1 MDTIKILHELV
12 VLTNMFDPEFHKNIE
27 LSGNFMTNK
36 VTQKS
41 ISISLDENP
50 AFFMILFE
58 GKPVVYD
65 TPIHKEE
72 GIIQYFSVETPHDAY
87 YELRHLLH

>member
-1 MDTIKILHELV
+1 MNSIKILHELV
-12 VLTNMFDPEFHKNIE
+12 NLTNMFDPDLSQNIE
-27 LSGNFMTNK
+27 LSGNILTNK
-36 VTQKS
+36 VTQRS

-87 YELRHLLH
+87 DEIRNLLA